1 MTWRREDELL
11 RLLRRAMPAAI
22 VLAVFVQ
29 GDALA
34 ATKTVDMVNFA
45 FSPKMVSIAAGST
58 IHWANNSGSVHTS
71 TGDTPLALWDSGT
84 VNNGGSFDF
93 VFTAGGKYPYHC
105 TFHVGLGMTGTVSVT
120 IRATPPSGPVGTM
133 FTITVASVTA
143 PAGFVYDIQKKNPG
157 GQFQN
162 WMLGVT
168 AKSVVFD
175 STGQATGTYG
185 FRSRLHRLSDNAT
198 SAYSAAKNIMV
209 T

>member
-1 MTWRREDELL
+1 
-11 RLLRRAMPAAI
+11 MPLAL
-22 VLAVFVQ
+22 VLAVFAQ
-29 GDALA
+29 GNALA
-34 ATKTVDMVNFA
+34 ATKTVDMQNFM
-45 FSPKMVSIAAGST
+45 FSPKTASIAAGGT
-58 IHWANNSGSVHTS
+58 IHWTNNSGSVHTS
-71 TGDTPLALWDSGT
+71 TGDTPLALWDSAT
-84 VNNGGSFDF
+84 VNNGSSFDF

-133 FTITVASVTA
+133 FTVTVASVTA

-168 AKSVVFD
+168 AKSVVFN
-175 STGQATGTYG
+175 STGQPTGTYS

-198 SAYSAAKNIMV
+198 SGFSAAKNIMV